1 MFIKSKLLEQRYQ
14 PLQLLVQTPRLS
26 NYIAIE
32 IGFFDLKSTLELIDE
47 AKQLSSI

>member
-32 IGFFDLKSTLELIDE
+32 ISLLDKEITFELIDE
-47 AKQLSSI
+47 AKQF